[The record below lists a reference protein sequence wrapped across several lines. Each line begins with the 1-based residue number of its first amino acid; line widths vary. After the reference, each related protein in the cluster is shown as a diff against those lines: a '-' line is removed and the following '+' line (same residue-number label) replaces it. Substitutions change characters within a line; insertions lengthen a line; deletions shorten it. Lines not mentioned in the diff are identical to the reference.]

1 MKLILVVIPYLI
13 GTNKFIYIVDNLP
26 TSQYHNDSSAKQFI
40 KNKHEQPNL
49 FHIVLFGRN

>member
-1 MKLILVVIPYLI
+1 MKLILVVTPYLI

-49 FHIVLFGRN
+49 FDIVLFW